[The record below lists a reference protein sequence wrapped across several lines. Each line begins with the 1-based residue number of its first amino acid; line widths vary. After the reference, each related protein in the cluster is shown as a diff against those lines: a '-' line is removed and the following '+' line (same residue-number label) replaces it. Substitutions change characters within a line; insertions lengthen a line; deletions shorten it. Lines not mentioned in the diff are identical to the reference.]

1 MDAAL
6 KWPRKNSSLAI
17 NKLRALTSD
26 WMRQSLA
33 DIRQKQIFVGLLTVP
48 MLRLHGAWRCSRL
61 GLCLLRFVNFANRV
75 QSRR

>member
-6 KWPRKNSSLAI
+6 RWPRKNSSLAI
-17 NKLRALTSD
+17 NKLRVLTSD

-48 MLRLHGAWRCSRL
+48 MLR
-61 GLCLLRFVNFANRV
+61 
-75 QSRR
+75 